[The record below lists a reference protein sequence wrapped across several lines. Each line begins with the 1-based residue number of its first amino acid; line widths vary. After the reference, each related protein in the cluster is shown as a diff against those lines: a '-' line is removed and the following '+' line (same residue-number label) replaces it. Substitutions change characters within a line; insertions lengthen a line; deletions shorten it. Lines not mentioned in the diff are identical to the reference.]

1 MTPKE
6 YLNRYKDA
14 VVLVKQLDKELRS
27 LQYEAGS
34 VGISLDGMPHGTNV
48 SDKTGN
54 YAAKIAD
61 MVIEVIE
68 QRTEALAVR
77 REVWTT
83 VGKIKN
89 TDARRVI
96 YMRYL
101 ELKRF
106 EEIAVDMNY
115 GIRNVYRLHGEGLQ
129 LVGEIIEKE
138 CSEMQ

>member
-14 VVLVKQLDKELRS
+14 VVLVEQLNKELKG
-27 LQYEAGS
+27 LQYEAEAI
-34 VGISLDGMPHGTNV
+34 GISLDGMPHGTNV

-77 REVWTT
+77 SEIWRT
-83 VGKIKN
+83 VGRIKN

-96 YMRYL
+96 YERYL
-101 ELKRF
+101 GLKRF

-115 GIRNVYRLHGEGLQ
+115 GIRNIYRLHGEGLQ
-129 LVGEIIEKE
+129 MVGEIIKT
-138 CSEMQ
+138 MQ